1 MDILAK
7 IAQDRE
13 ERVQDLHL
21 DLPIPTWDKQLVA
34 RFSVMPRKQMEKF
47 SDKKRTLEVDLDFL
61 IQACSA
67 LYAYDPEHSVEG
79 CERMEENED
88 YVRIEDEDGPIT
100 FEERLG
106 VKLGMTQEQDPTRAR
121 NVVLYCFK
129 DNGIA
134 VSGFVIRVVTWMQ
147 NTDAKVA
154 ADLVGE

>member
-1 MDILAK
+1 MDVLSK
-7 IAQDRE
+7 ISKERE

-21 DLPIPTWDKQLVA
+21 DLPIPTWDKDLVA

-61 IQACSA
+61 IQACTA
-67 LYAYDPEHSVEG
+67 LYARDVDHSFPG
-79 CERMEENED
+79 ERMEENDD
-88 YVRIEDEDGPIT
+88 YVLVADDDGPVT

-106 VKLGMTQEQDPTRAR
+106 RMLGMTEEQDPTRAR
-121 NVVLYCFK
+121 NVVMYCFK